1 MLVLVSA
8 SWEKQSAYKHL
19 TLSSAGCNSGNFNIA
34 AMLGAYAQ
42 VY

>member
-8 SWEKQSAYKHL
+8 SWEKQSAYL